1 VAASWEDTSRHTV
14 ESELRLASWLKCGR
28 MNMFVV
34 RRVWETKPGEARRA
48 ASLVAAMG
56 EEYESA
62 DKRSPSRVYFNTG
75 TVPGERN
82 RVYME
87 WTEDVIAST
96 YRADSV
102 ASPPRAQELYKK
114 LNELTLDTWIEF
126 YELMTPEKMTD
137 VG

>member
-1 VAASWEDTSRHTV
+1 
-14 ESELRLASWLKCGR
+14 
-28 MNMFVV
+28 MFVV
-34 RRVWETKPGEARRA
+34 RRVWETKPGEARPA

-62 DKRSPSRVYFNTG
+62 GKRSPSRVYFNSG
-75 TVPGERN
+75 TLPAERN

-102 ASPPRAQELYKK
+102 ASTARADELYEA
-114 LNELTLDTWIEF
+114 LGELLLDSWIEF

>member
-1 VAASWEDTSRHTV
+1 
-14 ESELRLASWLKCGR
+14 
-28 MNMFVV
+28 MFVV
-34 RRVWETKPGEARRA
+34 RRVWETKPGQARLA

-62 DKRSPSRVYFNTG
+62 GKRSPSQVYFNGG

-82 RVYME
+82 RVYMQ

-96 YRADSV
+96 YRADIV

-114 LNELTLDTWIEF
+114 LSELTLDSWIEF
-126 YELMTPEKMTD
+126 YELMTPEKMAD
-137 VG
+137 VD

>member
-1 VAASWEDTSRHTV
+1 
-14 ESELRLASWLKCGR
+14 
-28 MNMFVV
+28 MFVV

-56 EEYESA
+56 EEYKSA
-62 DKRSPSRVYFNTG
+62 DKRSPSRVYFNGG
-75 TVPGERN
+75 TLPGERN

-87 WTEDVIAST
+87 WNEDVISST
-96 YRADSV
+96 YRADIV
-102 ASPPRAQELYKK
+102 ASPPRAQELYKE
-114 LNELTLDTWIEF
+114 LGTLTLDSWIEF

>member
-1 VAASWEDTSRHTV
+1 
-14 ESELRLASWLKCGR
+14 

-34 RRVWETKPGEARRA
+34 RRVWETKPGEARSA

-62 DKRSPSRVYFNTG
+62 DKRSPSRVYFNTSSL
-75 TVPGERN
+75 PGERN

-96 YRADSV
+96 YRAESV

-114 LNELTLDTWIEF
+114 LGELTLDSWIEF

>member
-1 VAASWEDTSRHTV
+1 
-14 ESELRLASWLKCGR
+14 
-28 MNMFVV
+28 MNIFVV
-34 RRVWETKPGEARRA
+34 RRVWETKPGEARSA

-62 DKRSPSRVYFNTG
+62 DKRSPSRVYFNTS
-75 TVPGERN
+75 TLPGERN

-87 WTEDVIAST
+87 WTVDVIAST
-96 YRADSV
+96 YRAESV
-102 ASPPRAQELYKK
+102 ASPPRAQELYKR
-114 LNELTLDTWIEF
+114 LGELTLDSWIEF

>member
-1 VAASWEDTSRHTV
+1 
-14 ESELRLASWLKCGR
+14 

-34 RRVWETKPGEARRA
+34 RRVWETKPGEARPA

-62 DKRSPSRVYFNTG
+62 DKRSPSRVYFNTS
-75 TVPGERN
+75 TLPGERN

-87 WTEDVIAST
+87 WTVDVIAST
-96 YRADSV
+96 YRAGSV
-102 ASPPRAQELYKK
+102 ASPPRAQELYKR
-114 LNELTLDTWIEF
+114 LDELTLDSWIEF